1 MSMSYL
7 FGLLHSFVIQRQS
20 GSDHS
25 GFVIFTPLTSDN
37 GFVGQA
43 LPLAI
48 RWIGRRRACPTV
60 LLTDNRSANGRI
72 RRGEYLTT
80 EADLASRSL
89 SGSVVATVSAARRAH
104 PPRRASCGEPL
115 ALYNR

>member
-25 GFVIFTPLTSDN
+25 CFVIFTPLTSDN

-60 LLTDNRSANGRI
+60 LLTDNAALHAGCPVVSSLVVRRATASTSHFSRFRSTCI
-72 RRGEYLTT
+72 
-80 EADLASRSL
+80 
-89 SGSVVATVSAARRAH
+89 SAADSTIQAG
-104 PPRRASCGEPL
+104 PCNQAF
-115 ALYNR
+115 A

>member
-1 MSMSYL
+1 MSYL

-25 GFVIFTPLTSDN
+25 CFVVFTPLTFDN

-60 LLTDNRSANGRI
+60 LLTDNDNAALRAISVSFF
-72 RRGEYLTT
+72 L
-80 EADLASRSL
+80 LAPCSPKDESD
-89 SGSVVATVSAARRAH
+89 S
-104 PPRRASCGEPL
+104 PI
-115 ALYNR
+115 YNRGNSRPVRFM

>member
-1 MSMSYL
+1 MSYL

-25 GFVIFTPLTSDN
+25 CFVVFTPLTFDN

-60 LLTDNRSANGRI
+60 LLTNNAPLRRHFAFLLSNFYFPPSASAKISYERS
-72 RRGEYLTT
+72 
-80 EADLASRSL
+80 
-89 SGSVVATVSAARRAH
+89 RA
-104 PPRRASCGEPL
+104 P
-115 ALYNR
+115 

>member
-1 MSMSYL
+1 MSYL

-48 RWIGRRRACPTV
+48 RWDRQAT
-60 LLTDNRSANGRI
+60 LLPYSSI
-72 RRGEYLTT
+72 RQ
-80 EADLASRSL
+80 
-89 SGSVVATVSAARRAH
+89 
-104 PPRRASCGEPL
+104 
-115 ALYNR
+115 